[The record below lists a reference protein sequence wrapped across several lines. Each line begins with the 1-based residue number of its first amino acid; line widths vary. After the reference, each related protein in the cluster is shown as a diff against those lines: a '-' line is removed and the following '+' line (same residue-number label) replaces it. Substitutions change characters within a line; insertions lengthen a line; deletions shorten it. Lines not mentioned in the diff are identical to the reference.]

1 MIFDPSKMT
10 RQNTLDFKPP
20 LPNPWFQK
28 LFRLLLPQ
36 ICRGPL
42 KGLSVEIDSASL
54 DKLICIQGKRCL
66 ILPNHPSEWDPCVLF
81 DVASKLNENFFFVA
95 AREVFDYSYGL
106 RGWIFQKL
114 GVYSLVRGSNDR
126 KSFKTSIDILAK
138 NRGRLVIFV
147 EGEISNQN
155 ETLMPLEPGV
165 LQIALMALNEL
176 YKENNKNLD
185 SLPSLYVCP
194 VGLRYVYEPKGLQTV
209 LEKSIRELEAATA
222 LPTPETGNHYDR
234 LKAIAWVILAG
245 AAQQLGY
252 TLPSENS
259 LVQNVQGLSNCM
271 LSKLEHVINLPSDES
286 VPALERIRQ
295 IRNKVDK
302 VLGQSELEETSLYTK
317 RLYNHQKAIL
327 RNFYEDLDRIVN
339 FIAIYDGYLKPD
351 MEEAR
356 YVELIRRLE
365 KEVFG
370 NFRMLHPRKAHVTI
384 QEPIDLKEYFQRFLS
399 DKRTVLDH
407 LVSEVEASIY
417 AGIHQKHRL
426 PTNPLPALVES

>member
-1 MIFDPSKMT
+1 
-10 RQNTLDFKPP
+10 
-20 LPNPWFQK
+20 
-28 LFRLLLPQ
+28 
-36 ICRGPL
+36 
-42 KGLSVEIDSASL
+42 
-54 DKLICIQGKRCL
+54 
-66 ILPNHPSEWDPCVLF
+66 
-81 DVASKLNENFFFVA
+81 
-95 AREVFDYSYGL
+95 
-106 RGWIFQKL
+106 
-114 GVYSLVRGSNDR
+114 
-126 KSFKTSIDILAK
+126 
-138 NRGRLVIFV
+138 
-147 EGEISNQN
+147 
-155 ETLMPLEPGV
+155 
-165 LQIALMALNEL
+165 
-176 YKENNKNLD
+176 
-185 SLPSLYVCP
+185 
-194 VGLRYVYEPKGLQTV
+194 
-209 LEKSIRELEAATA
+209 
-222 LPTPETGNHYDR
+222 
-234 LKAIAWVILAG
+234 
-245 AAQQLGY
+245 
-252 TLPSENS
+252 
-259 LVQNVQGLSNCM
+259 
-271 LSKLEHVINLPSDES
+271 
-286 VPALERIRQ
+286 
-295 IRNKVDK
+295 VDK